1 MVRNRPNDGVEARS
15 SGLRTRT
22 RTAILAAAL
31 AVWSRDFAASLAD
44 IAERA
49 EVSRSTLHR
58 YFPERQDLVDA
69 LLVESLEVL
78 DGIARAA
85 TEQTTS
91 AFDHL
96 IYLLRSFVEVGDRVV
111 FLFADPGRFAG
122 NPHRADTGDVSLR
135 TLIAAAQEDGDLDPD
150 LPAEWL
156 EGVFNAHI
164 YVAADAAQRGTPS
177 HAIADAAVRT
187 LLNGIG
193 SARTREGAPR
203 R

>member
-1 MVRNRPNDGVEARS
+1 MVRNKLDDEAKPVP

-22 RTAILAAAL
+22 RTAIMAAAL
-31 AVWSRDFAASLAD
+31 ALWSRDFATPLSE
-44 IAERA
+44 IAARA

-69 LLVESLEVL
+69 LLLESLHVL
-78 DGIARAA
+78 DSIARAA
-85 TEQTTS
+85 ADNTDT

-111 FLFADPGRFAG
+111 FLFADPGRFTG
-122 NPHRADTGDVSLR
+122 NPHWSDTGDVPLR
-135 TLIAAAQEDGDLDPD
+135 TLITAAQTDGDLDPD

-164 YVAADAAQRGTPS
+164 YVSADTAQRGGIPA

-193 SARTREGAPR
+193 APR
-203 R
+203 RRTS